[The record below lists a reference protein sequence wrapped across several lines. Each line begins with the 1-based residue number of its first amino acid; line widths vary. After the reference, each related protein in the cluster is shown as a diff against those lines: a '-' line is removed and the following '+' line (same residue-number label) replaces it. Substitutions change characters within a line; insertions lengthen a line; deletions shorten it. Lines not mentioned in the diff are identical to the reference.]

1 MMDRAVTEFDRARDR
16 MAGDV
21 RTMITDSE
29 DLLRAAA
36 TASVE
41 GFSAARTRFE
51 EKLRSAKARLS
62 DASQPAIDRTRRTA
76 EAADAFVRGN
86 PWTAV
91 GIAIGAGAL
100 IGFLAAKR

>member
-16 MAGDV
+16 MAGDL

-36 TASVE
+36 TVSSE
-41 GFSAARTRFE
+41 GFSAARTRLE
-51 EKLRSAKARLS
+51 EKLRSAKAR
-62 DASQPAIDRTRRTA
+62 
-76 EAADAFVRGN
+76 

-91 GIAIGAGAL
+91 GIAIGTGAL